1 MFVFWGDG
9 SASSR
14 ALVDAIRVRSTENF
28 NWTFIFILAV
38 VFYVYWSEINKKN
51 YEAIYAGLALYGVH
65 WLYEIA
71 NAVIGHV
78 AGYPLWSVSNAS
90 TTFILLIGVCWELSM
105 MFSLAGII
113 SFKMLPHD
121 RSKRYFAKNGKGGVS
136 CKLVGALE
144 MALLFALFESFLAG
158 TSNHSFIWVYKW
170 WGVLPVFITTYVP
183 FFLASNYVP
192 DMEPKKRKAFLIGLW
207 GLVALLLVILIPAG
221 GHLGRTRCLDC
232 GKRNGQYEIQAYE
245 PKGLLARLHRLF
257 HGGAFLPRLYTVR
270 AAGRA

>member
-9 SASSR
+9 SQEAMG
-14 ALVDAIRVRSTENF
+14 LVDAIRVRSTENF

-38 VFYVYWSEINKKN
+38 VFYVYWTEFHNKN
-51 YEAIYAGLALYGVH
+51 YEAIWAGLALYGVH
-65 WLYEIA
+65 WLYEIG

-78 AGYPLWSVSNAS
+78 FGYPLWSVSNAS

-121 RSKRYFAKNGKGGVS
+121 RSKRYFAKNGRGGID
-136 CKLVGALE
+136 CRLAGALE

-158 TSNHSFIWVYKW
+158 TGNRSFIWVYKW

-183 FFLASNYVP
+183 FFLAANFVP
-192 DMEPKKRKAFLIGLW
+192 DMEPKKRTRFLLIEW
-207 GLVALLLVILIPAG
+207 GLVALLLAVLIP
-221 GHLGRTRCLDC
+221 LGV
-232 GKRNGQYEIQAYE
+232 I
-245 PKGLLARLHRLF
+245 
-257 HGGAFLPRLYTVR
+257 
-270 AAGRA
+270 